1 MMKTAHKIIYGL
13 IRQANCKLAC
23 IILCALFFCVEYK
36 SLAEPENQQ
45 ASDAV
50 PSTPQT
56 GTKPIKYKSDAEFFA
71 QLEAELGYSKPQANN
86 AVSTAPQAKTKP
98 IKYKS
103 GEEFFAQLEAE
114 LGYSKP
120 QASGGIWETVKAFG
134 RDLTHVP
141 AEFVEG
147 GQNTVDSLRLLM
159 KYSDEFKTAV
169 REDILNRIENENGF
183 AEKFNSLRKKLDDD
197 NLFRQAA
204 YEAYAEKPEF
214 KKYFG
219 PKDSRAEEYS
229 LDDYIVISFPI
240 ACILIPSIYICVQI
254 YYKGFKALFSVKGRA
269 SRKTYWTWWIFIF
282 PLFFLYSLIYSY
294 IGEIFAYTEIMGIN
308 PFVLLIPFVIISCI
322 ILIFIFVP
330 FICVQIRRLHDMNL
344 SGLWYIILHI
354 MQHSPILIV
363 VKWMFLGC
371 VPGTKAE
378 NKYGPPLSMTKP
390 VEKQCYPIDIAKPE
404 ETCGEPACT
413 VEKEYL
419 KIKTSA
425 KEKIRLL
432 ARDKK
437 IQRTAFLAFFA
448 GMALGI
454 LLMYMHFSRY
464 EIQNMR
470 GIIVKLDRQSGKIIK
485 VIRDPEI
492 GWEDYKKPN
501 N

>member
-1 MMKTAHKIIYGL
+1 MKTAHKIIYGL
-13 IRQANCKLAC
+13 IRRANCKLAC

-45 ASDAV
+45 AGN
-50 PSTPQT
+50 T
-56 GTKPIKYKSDAEFFA
+56 
-71 QLEAELGYSKPQANN
+71 
-86 AVSTAPQAKTKP
+86 VSTAPQAKTKP

-120 QASGGIWETVKAFG
+120 QT
-134 RDLTHVP
+134 
-141 AEFVEG
+141 
-147 GQNTVDSLRLLM
+147 
-159 KYSDEFKTAV
+159 
-169 REDILNRIENENGF
+169 
-183 AEKFNSLRKKLDDD
+183 
-197 NLFRQAA
+197 
-204 YEAYAEKPEF
+204 
-214 KKYFG
+214 
-219 PKDSRAEEYS
+219 EEYS
-229 LDDYIVISFPI
+229 FDDYIVISFTI
-240 ACILIPSIYICVQI
+240 ACILLPAIYICVQI
-254 YYKGFKALFSVKGRA
+254 YHKRFKAL
-269 SRKTYWTWWIFIF
+269 
-282 PLFFLYSLIYSY
+282 
-294 IGEIFAYTEIMGIN
+294 
-308 PFVLLIPFVIISCI
+308 
-322 ILIFIFVP
+322 
-330 FICVQIRRLHDMNL
+330 
-344 SGLWYIILHI
+344 
-354 MQHSPILIV
+354 
-363 VKWMFLGC
+363 
-371 VPGTKAE
+371 
-378 NKYGPPLSMTKP
+378 SMIKP
-390 VEKQCYPIDIAKPE
+390 VEETRSKPV
-404 ETCGEPACT
+404 CA

-432 ARDKK
+432 TRDKK